1 MTERFPE
8 EPNAEE
14 EPTNTIDPPTN
25 GSTTNG
31 NHQENGENGTPGMT
45 SYFNFNIKLD
55 NLFSQL
61 LYVDIAYDGL
71 IRGF

>member
-8 EPNAEE
+8 ELNAEE
-14 EPTNTIDPPTN
+14 EPTKTIDPPTN

-45 SYFNFNIKLD
+45 SYFNF
-55 NLFSQL
+55 
-61 LYVDIAYDGL
+61 
-71 IRGF
+71 